1 MTTVLLPA
9 VRLLDPIRQTD
20 SVADVLVQDGI
31 VQAIAPAID
40 APADTVIDKRS
51 GLVMGP
57 GLMDLYSTSGEP
69 GYEARETLE
78 SLLKSAEAGGFT
90 RLTLL
95 PHMQPP
101 MDNPA
106 MVTWLRSRLQTCA
119 SAVRVELWGALTQ
132 GLQGDRM
139 AELAE
144 LAEAGVVGFTDGQPI
159 AQLNLLHRLLDYLT
173 PYGKPLALWCC
184 DRSLSYG
191 GTAREGQDSIRL
203 GLPGHPAMAETAAIA
218 AVLECL
224 TPESSPVHVMRI
236 STARS
241 VELIQQGKQ
250 RGLPITASTT
260 WMHLLWT
267 TADLEHYDP
276 NLRLDPPLGTPA
288 DRAALVQAIATGVLD
303 AIAVDHT
310 PHTYED
316 KTVAFNEAPPG
327 AIGLELALPL
337 LWEAFVATGQWDAL
351 TLWSCLS
358 THPAL
363 FLQQEPPQIAVGQS
377 AELTLFDPHAD
388 WTVTRQTL
396 QSRSHNTPYLGR
408 SLRGRVIPWT
418 QLMDEL

>member
-20 SVADVLVQDGI
+20 GVADVLVQDGMI
-31 VQAIAPAID
+31 QAIAPTID
-40 APADTVIDKRS
+40 APPDTLICDRP

-57 GLMDLYSTSGEP
+57 GLVDLYSTSGEP
-69 GYEARETLE
+69 GYESRETLD
-78 SLLKSAEAGGFT
+78 SLLNAAVAGGFT

-101 MDNPA
+101 MDSPA
-106 MVTWLRSRLQTCA
+106 MATWLRSRLQTCA

-132 GLQGDRM
+132 GLEGDRM
-139 AELAE
+139 AEVADLS
-144 LAEAGVVGFTDGQPI
+144 EAGVMGFTDGQPI

-184 DRSLSYG
+184 DRTLTYG

-224 TPESSPVHVMRI
+224 TPASPPVHFMRI

-250 RGLPITASTT
+250 RGLPMTASTT

-337 LWEAFVATGQWDAL
+337 LWEAFVATSQWDAL

-363 FLQQEPPQIAVGQS
+363 CLQQEPPQIAVGQP

-388 WTVTRQTL
+388 WTVTRPTL

-408 SLRGRVIPWT
+408 SLRGRVIPWA
-418 QLMDEL
+418 QLVRES